1 MKTLLLAVLL
11 LLCAVFVLSK
21 FLSYR
26 FHPFIRLMGRIPS
39 DTSLLH
45 IDQCIKE
52 TGHIWFFYSFFKK
65 ETTVLTLSL
74 NVPRPENEEDEKEL
88 DQAVQSILAGLQASP
103 MAPSR
108 CEWKEMAG
116 PLAWRLYLEFDWETV
131 GAEPLVRM
139 QETLLEAIRRYH
151 AEDARRCFR
160 GSGDRNIYYTEQV
173 GNTVERSLD
182 MADAF
187 DIRRYCFKSE
197 GLLDYKE
204 GNETPVTAQE
214 FEELFDASKPDIDIR
229 DLSFKKIR
237 AYFRDLYL
245 DGVILNTPVLRGGRW
260 GKRRLEGWYRDRDEA
275 WQNWNIVPEGGAW
288 WVYSVENGELGDIY
302 ELADEEEA
310 CDLFV
315 RYVVEGLQNAED
327 DEG

>member
-1 MKTLLLAVLL
+1 MD
-11 LLCAVFVLSK
+11 
-21 FLSYR
+21 
-26 FHPFIRLMGRIPS
+26 RIPS

-45 IDQCIKE
+45 IDQCVKE
-52 TGHIWFFYSFFKK
+52 TGPIWFFYSFF
-65 ETTVLTLSL
+65 ENEAPLLTLSL
-74 NVPRPENEEDEKEL
+74 NVPRPEGDEDEKEL
-88 DQAVQSILAGLQASP
+88 DQAVQGILADLQASP

-116 PLAWRLYLEFDWETV
+116 PLAWRLYLEFDWNTV
-131 GAEPLVRM
+131 DAQALARL
-139 QETLLEAIRRYH
+139 QENLLETIRRYH
-151 AEDARRCFR
+151 AENVRRCFR

-173 GNTVERSLD
+173 GNTIERSLD

-197 GLLDYKE
+197 GLLGYKD

-229 DLSFKKIR
+229 DLSFRKIR
-237 AYFRDLYL
+237 SYFNELYM
-245 DGVILNTPVLRGGRW
+245 DTVILELPMLRGGWW
-260 GKRRLEGWYRDRDEA
+260 GKRRLEAWYRDRHGV
-275 WQNWNIVPEGGAW
+275 WQNWNIVLQGGAW

-302 ELADEEEA
+302 ELTDEEES

-315 RYVVEGLQNAED
+315 RYVVEGLQNAEGN
-327 DEG
+327 EG